1 MISFKEYHLFHL
13 LSQLDSSTPLDLSI
27 SLYFKTH
34 RSLGSKDRKFIAE
47 TAYSLT
53 RWRGLIDYFISG
65 EKTWEKRF
73 EKFNELD
80 IDQLLLDESIPANVR
95 ASCPP
100 FLYSKL
106 QSSFGDEM
114 AFDLAVKSN
123 QRAPLTIRINELK
136 ISREQFYEKMQNEFP
151 IAFCHSS
158 KVGITLDKHVNLF
171 KTDSFQAGEFEV
183 QDEASQLIADLVDV
197 KPKQKVLDYCAGS
210 AGKTLAFA
218 PKMNGQGCIYVHDIR
233 SSILRQA
240 RKRLKRAGVQN
251 YQIREYESEA
261 LKPLKGNMDWVLVDA
276 PCTGTGTYRRNPD
289 LKWKFDEKMLNEIV
303 TLQREIFAKALEY
316 LKPDGHIV
324 YATCSFLKDE
334 NEDQGEYFQKT
345 HNLKIVSN
353 PLNSAKDFGRMD
365 GFYGVVLKRRSLD
378 S

>member
-13 LSQLDSSTPLDLSI
+13 LGQLDPATPLDLAISI
-27 SLYFKTH
+27 YFKTH

-47 TAYSLT
+47 TVYALT
-53 RWRGLIDYFISG
+53 RWRGLIDYFITG
-65 EKTWEKRF
+65 EKTWEKRY
-73 EKFNELD
+73 EKFQEID
-80 IDQLLLDESIPANVR
+80 IDQLLLDQSIPANVR

-106 QSSFGDEM
+106 QASFGDEM

-123 QRAPLTIRINELK
+123 KRAPLTIRINELK
-136 ISREQFYEKMQNEFP
+136 ISREQFYEKMQNEIP
-151 IAFCHSS
+151 IAYCEDS
-158 KVGITLDKHVNLF
+158 KVGITLEKHVNLF
-171 KTDSFQAGEFEV
+171 KTDSFRAGEFEV

-197 KPKQKVLDYCAGS
+197 RPKQKVLDYCAGS
-210 AGKTLAFA
+210 AGKALAFA
-218 PKMNGQGCIYVHDIR
+218 PKMKGQGCIYVHDIR

-240 RKRLKRAGVQN
+240 KKRLKRAGVQN
-251 YQIREYESEA
+251 YQIREYESDA

-289 LKWKFDEKMLNEIV
+289 LKWKFNESMLNEIV

-316 LKPDGHIV
+316 LKPNGHIV

-353 PLNSAKDFGRMD
+353 PLNSANRFGRMD